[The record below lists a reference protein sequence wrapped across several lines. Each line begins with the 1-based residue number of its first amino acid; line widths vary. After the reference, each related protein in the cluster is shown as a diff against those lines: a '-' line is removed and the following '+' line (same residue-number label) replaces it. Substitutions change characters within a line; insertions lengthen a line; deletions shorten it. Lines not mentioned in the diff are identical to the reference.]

1 MSSMT
6 FQFALLALS
15 AYALAAQQPQGASA
29 PAGGTETVISTFRV
43 RTGKEAEF
51 AKVDAQAWPAY
62 RRFGLV
68 AEKPHLV
75 LQGVDEAGKTY
86 FVEILTWKNHEA
98 PDHASP
104 EIRAIWA
111 QLEALCEAR
120 LGHRGIEFPE
130 VQIVRAEK

>member
-1 MSSMT
+1 MSSTT
-6 FQFALLALS
+6 FRFALLAFG
-15 AYALAAQQPQGASA
+15 AYALAAQSPQPGA
-29 PAGGTETVISTFRV
+29 PAGRTETVISTFRV
-43 RTGKEAEF
+43 RAGKEAEF
-51 AKVDAQAWPAY
+51 ARVHAQAWPAY

-86 FVEILTWKNHEA
+86 FVEIFTWKDHDA

-111 QLEALCEAR
+111 QLEALCEPR

>member
-1 MSSMT
+1 MSSTT
-6 FQFALLALS
+6 FRFALWAFG
-15 AYALAAQQPQGASA
+15 AYALAAQSPQPGA

-43 RTGKEAEF
+43 RAGKEAEF
-51 AKVDAQAWPAY
+51 ARVHAQAWPAY

-86 FVEILTWKNHEA
+86 FVEIFTWKDHDA

-111 QLEALCEAR
+111 QLEALCEPR

>member
-6 FQFALLALS
+6 RRLALVALGTYS
-15 AYALAAQQPQGASA
+15 LAAQPPQAAAA
-29 PAGGTETVISTFRV
+29 PGGTETVISTFRV
-43 RTGKEAEF
+43 REGKEAEF
-51 AKVDAQAWPAY
+51 AKVHAQAWPAY

-68 AEKPHLV
+68 LEKPHLV

-86 FVEILTWKNHEA
+86 FVEILTWKDHDA

-104 EIRAIWA
+104 EIQAIWA
-111 QLEALCEAR
+111 QLEALCEPR

-130 VQIVRAEK
+130 VKMVQAEK

>member
-1 MSSMT
+1 MSSTT
-6 FQFALLALS
+6 FRFALLALG
-15 AYALAAQQPQGASA
+15 AYALAAQPPQPVA
-29 PAGGTETVISTFRV
+29 PNGGTETVISTFRV
-43 RTGKEAEF
+43 RAGKEAEF
-51 AKVDAQAWPAY
+51 AKVHAQAWPAY

-86 FVEILTWKNHEA
+86 FVEILTWKDHDA

-111 QLEALCEAR
+111 QLEALCEPR

-130 VQIVRAEK
+130 VQIVRTEK

>member
-1 MSSMT
+1 MSSTT
-6 FQFALLALS
+6 FRFALLAFG
-15 AYALAAQQPQGASA
+15 AYALAAQSPQPGA

-43 RTGKEAEF
+43 RAGKEAEF
-51 AKVDAQAWPAY
+51 ARVHAQAWPAY
-62 RRFGLV
+62 RRLGLV

-75 LQGVDEAGKTY
+75 LRGVDEAGKTY
-86 FVEILTWKNHEA
+86 FVEIFTWKDHDA

-111 QLEALCEAR
+111 QLEALCEPR

>member
-1 MSSMT
+1 MSSTT
-6 FQFALLALS
+6 FRFALLALG
-15 AYALAAQQPQGASA
+15 AYALAAQPPQPAA
-29 PAGGTETVISTFRV
+29 PNGGTETVISTFRV
-43 RTGKEAEF
+43 RAGKEAEF
-51 AKVDAQAWPAY
+51 ARVHAQAWPAY

-86 FVEILTWKNHEA
+86 FVEIFTWKDHDA

-111 QLEALCEAR
+111 QLEALCEPR

>member
-1 MSSMT
+1 MSSTT
-6 FQFALLALS
+6 FRFALLAFG
-15 AYALAAQQPQGASA
+15 AYALAAQSPQPGA

-43 RTGKEAEF
+43 RAGKEAEF
-51 AKVDAQAWPAY
+51 ARVHAQAWPAY
-62 RRFGLV
+62 RRFGFV

-86 FVEILTWKNHEA
+86 FVEIFTWKDHDA

-111 QLEALCEAR
+111 QLEALCEPR

-130 VQIVRAEK
+130 VQIVRTEK

>member
-1 MSSMT
+1 MSSTT
-6 FQFALLALS
+6 FRFALLAFG
-15 AYALAAQQPQGASA
+15 AYALAAQSPQPGA

-43 RTGKEAEF
+43 RAGKEAEF
-51 AKVDAQAWPAY
+51 ARVHAQAWPAY

-86 FVEILTWKNHEA
+86 FVEIFTWKDHDA

-111 QLEALCEAR
+111 QLEALCEPR

>member
-1 MSSMT
+1 MRST
-6 FQFALLALS
+6 RLQFALWALS
-15 AYALAAQQPQGASA
+15 VYALAAQPPAA
-29 PAGGTETVISTFRV
+29 TPAGGTETVISTFRV
-43 RTGKEAEF
+43 RTGEEPEF
-51 AKVDAQAWPAY
+51 AKVHAQAWPAY

-68 AEKPHLV
+68 AETPHLV

-86 FVEILTWKNHEA
+86 FVEILTWKDHEA

-111 QLEALCEAR
+111 QLEALCEPR

-130 VQIVRAEK
+130 VRIVRAEK

>member
-1 MSSMT
+1 
-6 FQFALLALS
+6 
-15 AYALAAQQPQGASA
+15 LAAQSPQPGA

-43 RTGKEAEF
+43 RAGKEAEF
-51 AKVDAQAWPAY
+51 ARVHAQAWPAY

-86 FVEILTWKNHEA
+86 FVEIFTWKDHDA

-111 QLEALCEAR
+111 QLEALCEPR

>member
-1 MSSMT
+1 MSSTT
-6 FQFALLALS
+6 FRFALLAFG
-15 AYALAAQQPQGASA
+15 AYALAAQSPQPGA

-43 RTGKEAEF
+43 RAGKEAEF
-51 AKVDAQAWPAY
+51 ARVHAQAWPAY

-86 FVEILTWKNHEA
+86 FVEIFTWKDHDA

-111 QLEALCEAR
+111 QLEALCEPR
-120 LGHRGIEFPE
+120 LGHRGIELPV
-130 VQIVRAEK
+130 VQIVRAEN

>member
-1 MSSMT
+1 MSSTT
-6 FQFALLALS
+6 FRFALLAFG
-15 AYALAAQQPQGASA
+15 AYALAAQSPQPGA
-29 PAGGTETVISTFRV
+29 PASGTETVISTFRV
-43 RTGKEAEF
+43 RAGKEAEF
-51 AKVDAQAWPAY
+51 ARVHAQAWPAY

-68 AEKPHLV
+68 AEKHHLV

-86 FVEILTWKNHEA
+86 FVEIFTWKDHDA

-111 QLEALCEAR
+111 QLEALCEPR

>member
-1 MSSMT
+1 MSFMA
-6 FQFALLALS
+6 FRFAILALG
-15 AYALAAQQPQGASA
+15 AYALAAQPPQPAS
-29 PAGGTETVISTFRV
+29 PAAGPETVISTFRV
-43 RTGKEAEF
+43 RAGKEAEF
-51 AKVDAQAWPAY
+51 AKAHAQAWPAY

-68 AEKPHLV
+68 SEKPHLV

-86 FVEILTWKNHEA
+86 FVEILTWKDHEA
-98 PDHASP
+98 PDHAAP
-104 EIRAIWA
+104 EVRALWA

>member
-1 MSSMT
+1 MSSTT
-6 FQFALLALS
+6 FRFALLAFG
-15 AYALAAQQPQGASA
+15 AYALAAQSPQPGA

-43 RTGKEAEF
+43 RAGKEAEF
-51 AKVDAQAWPAY
+51 ARVHAQAWPAY
-62 RRFGLV
+62 RRFDLV

-86 FVEILTWKNHEA
+86 FVEIFTWKDHDA

-111 QLEALCEAR
+111 QLEALCEPR

>member
-1 MSSMT
+1 MSSTT
-6 FQFALLALS
+6 FRFALLAFG
-15 AYALAAQQPQGASA
+15 AYALAAQSPQPGA

-43 RTGKEAEF
+43 RAGKEAEF
-51 AKVDAQAWPAY
+51 ARVHAQAWPAY
-62 RRFGLV
+62 RRFGVV

-86 FVEILTWKNHEA
+86 FVEIFTWKDHDA

-111 QLEALCEAR
+111 QLEALCEPR